1 VDISDYVIQMSMNY
15 QALQDADEETRT
27 TTFKKI
33 EADLEDGLTVNNY
46 QLPIAT
52 RMRQGTEQLTNIVH
66 AILFSNSQSNI
77 DLLGD
82 GLFEV

>member
-1 VDISDYVIQMSMNY
+1 VDISDYVIQMSMKY

-52 RMRQGTEQLTNIVH
+52 RMRQGTEQLTNIVR

-82 GLFEV
+82 SLFEV

>member
-15 QALQDADEETRT
+15 WTLQDVDEEIRT

-33 EADLEDGLTVNNY
+33 KADFEDGLTVNDY

-52 RMRQGTEQLTNIVH
+52 RMRQGTEQLTNIVC

-82 GLFEV
+82 SLFKV

>member
-52 RMRQGTEQLTNIVH
+52 RMRQGTEQLTNIVR

-82 GLFEV
+82 SLFEV